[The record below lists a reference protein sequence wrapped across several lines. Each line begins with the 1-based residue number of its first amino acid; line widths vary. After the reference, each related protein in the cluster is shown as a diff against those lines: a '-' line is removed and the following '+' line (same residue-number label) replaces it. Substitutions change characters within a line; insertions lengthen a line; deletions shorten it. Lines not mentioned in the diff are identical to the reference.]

1 MGSIPTLEGVT
12 SQIVPTSRL
21 KMHVLAAGPEDGIPV
36 LFIHGNGSSA
46 TFWEETMLALPEGF
60 RGIAPDM
67 RGYGDTEPLP
77 VDATLGLGD
86 MVEDVRSLV
95 QALGLGKFHIVGHSM
110 GGGIVMKY
118 AIAYP
123 EDLLS
128 ITLVDTMS
136 PYGYSGSKDVE
147 GTPCHEDGAP
157 AGAASVNP
165 DFVRLLKEKDRGTEN
180 PVSPRN
186 VMRQFYFKPPF
197 IPRREEELLS
207 GMLSLRVGE
216 DWYPGDFVPSSHWP
230 GAAPGTRGIVNAFSR
245 KYFDASGIADIQP
258 KPPILWIRGADDL
271 VVSNSAMWDIATL
284 GALGFVPGWP
294 GPQECPPQPMLD
306 QIRAVLERYRANGGT
321 YREVV
326 IPDCGHTPFIEKPEE
341 FNAVFHEFLTGR
353 R

>member
-1 MGSIPTLEGVT
+1 MGSIPTLEGIT
-12 SQIVPTSRL
+12 SQIIQTPRL
-21 KMHVLAAGPEDGIPV
+21 KVHILTAGPEEGIPV
-36 LFIHGNGSSA
+36 VFIHGNGSSS
-46 TFWEETMLALPEGF
+46 TFWEETMLALPPGF

-86 MVEDVRSLV
+86 MVEDIRSLV
-95 QALGLGKFHIVGHSM
+95 QTMGLKKFHIVGHSM
-110 GGGIVMKY
+110 GGGIAMKY

-136 PYGYSGSKDVE
+136 PYGYSGSKDVN
-147 GTPCHEDGAP
+147 GTPCYEDGAP
-157 AGAASVNP
+157 SGAGSVNP
-165 DFVRLLKEKDRGTEN
+165 DFVRLVREKYRGTEH
-180 PVSPRN
+180 PMAPRN

-197 IPRREEELLS
+197 IPKREEELLS
-207 GMLSLRVGE
+207 AMLSMRVGE
-216 DWYPGDFVPSSHWP
+216 DWYPGDFVPSPHWP
-230 GAAPGTRGIVNAFSR
+230 GVAPGKKGVINAISR
-245 KYFDASGIADIQP
+245 KYFDASGIVDIQP
-258 KPPILWIRGADDL
+258 KPPILWLRGADDL

-294 GPQECPPQPMLD
+294 GPAECPPQPMLD
-306 QIRAVLERYRANGGT
+306 QIRAVLDLYKAKGGY

-341 FNAVFHEFLTGR
+341 FNAAFHEFLMKGV
-353 R
+353 